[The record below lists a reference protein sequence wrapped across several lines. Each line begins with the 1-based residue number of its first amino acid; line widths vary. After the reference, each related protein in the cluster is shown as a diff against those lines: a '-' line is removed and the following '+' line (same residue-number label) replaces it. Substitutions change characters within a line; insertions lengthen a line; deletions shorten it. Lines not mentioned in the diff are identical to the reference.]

1 MGVLEF
7 GWGLEYIL
15 DMKDLQKKIEEFVR
29 VHDIKCGAGER
40 MLDLVSEVGEVSKE
54 ILKSTDYGRKHPC

>member
-1 MGVLEF
+1 
-7 GWGLEYIL
+7 
-15 DMKDLQKKIEEFVR
+15 MKDLQKKIEEFVR